1 MYMKLCFDT
10 LLKLSFPMTSQI
22 TIFLILLALLHPRGI
37 GGGGGG
43 GDREGYTQ
51 VTVSYDLR
59 ARNMTKRE
67 GFPCGL

>member
-37 GGGGGG
+37 GGEETERVTRKLQYHMIYA
-43 GDREGYTQ
+43 RET
-51 VTVSYDLR
+51 
-59 ARNMTKRE
+59 
-67 GFPCGL
+67 

>member
-37 GGGGGG
+37 GGGEETERVTRKLQYHMIYA
-43 GDREGYTQ
+43 RET
-51 VTVSYDLR
+51 
-59 ARNMTKRE
+59 
-67 GFPCGL
+67 

>member
-37 GGGGGG
+37 GGGR
-43 GDREGYTQ
+43 DREGYTQ

-59 ARNMTKRE
+59 ARNMAKRE
-67 GFPCGL
+67 GSPCGL

>member
-37 GGGGGG
+37 GGERQ
-43 GDREGYTQ
+43 RELHA
-51 VTVSYDLR
+51 SYSII
-59 ARNMTKRE
+59 
-67 GFPCGL
+67 

>member
-37 GGGGGG
+37 GGGRGGG
-43 GDREGYTQ
+43 GETERVTRKLQYQMIYARET
-51 VTVSYDLR
+51 
-59 ARNMTKRE
+59 
-67 GFPCGL
+67 

>member
-10 LLKLSFPMTSQI
+10 LLKLSFPMAIQI

-37 GGGGGG
+37 GVR
-43 GDREGYTQ
+43 DREGYTQ

-59 ARNMTKRE
+59 ARNVTKRE
-67 GFPCGL
+67 GSPCGL

>member
-43 GDREGYTQ
+43 GGGGGVGGETERVTRKLQYHMIYARET
-51 VTVSYDLR
+51 
-59 ARNMTKRE
+59 
-67 GFPCGL
+67 